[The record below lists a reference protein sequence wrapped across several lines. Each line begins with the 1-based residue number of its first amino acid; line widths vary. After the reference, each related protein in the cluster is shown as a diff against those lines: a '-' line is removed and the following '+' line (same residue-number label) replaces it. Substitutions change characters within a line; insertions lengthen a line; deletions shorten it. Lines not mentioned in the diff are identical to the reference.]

1 MYRWGGLG
9 GYVSIETDFPLYPQA
24 NKGSSEM
31 EKVAL
36 VSAAS
41 TQLQVRAERQQ
52 LVRASRL
59 LLLLVWLLLW
69 LLLLLWWSLLPA
81 AAVVLCRDCHQQLQ
95 QLENHLL
102 PQACGIIPALGS
114 SLTEGRYDV

>member
-1 MYRWGGLG
+1 MYRLGGLG
-9 GYVSIETDFPLYPQA
+9 GYVSIKTDFPLSPQA

-59 LLLLVWLLLW
+59 LLLLLWLLLW

-81 AAVVLCRDCHQQLQ
+81 AAVVLCRDCHQQ
-95 QLENHLL
+95 NHLL

-114 SLTEGRYDV
+114 SLTEGRYDF

>member
-1 MYRWGGLG
+1 MARVAGECEAYVQVGWVEGLC
-9 GYVSIETDFPLYPQA
+9 VLIETDFPLSLQA

-59 LLLLVWLLLW
+59 LLWLVWLLL
-69 LLLLLWWSLLPA
+69 
-81 AAVVLCRDCHQQLQ
+81 
-95 QLENHLL
+95 
-102 PQACGIIPALGS
+102 
-114 SLTEGRYDV
+114 